1 MELVPSIAIRIYI
14 AIDGTSL
21 LNPKN
26 KKQGQRPPPPPQ
38 QQQWQWQWRPF
49 LCPCLCAAAGG
60 CFCNACGAS
69 AGYRA
74 ASRVCSSATAMTKAH
89 PPVAQRRNSFDPDSD
104 QTTGRGQA
112 LSGRESGSKG
122 GRNATPFKP
131 KAGVTRCE
139 FKKGCEF
146 KSHRAALSLSV
157 RMESPK
163 KPKLCSAQTH

>member
-26 KKQGQRPPPPPQ
+26 KKQGQRNISTKASANFVADQ
-38 QQQWQWQWRPF
+38 DKSSERRNSATVF

-60 CFCNACGAS
+60 CFCTACGAS

-74 ASRVCSSATAMTKAH
+74 ASRVCSSATAMTKPH

-122 GRNATPFKP
+122 GAKRHP
-131 KAGVTRCE
+131 
-139 FKKGCEF
+139 
-146 KSHRAALSLSV
+146 L
-157 RMESPK
+157 
-163 KPKLCSAQTH
+163 QTQGWS